1 MTSQLSSLLYFYG
14 VFLITCGVSS
24 VLLIGPKAKTAL
36 ASGGLSALMAAGIAY
51 LIANGPGWAI
61 YAAVVLPLC
70 LFIVFARRASKTLF
84 KVFELIAVKAEQPEV
99 NKKAIAFLIISL
111 MAVVSV
117 SFLMVGVVLV
127 SGIA

>member
-14 VFLITCGVSS
+14 VFLITCGIGS

-36 ASGGLSALMAAGIAY
+36 ASGGLSALMAVGIAY
-51 LIANGPGWAI
+51 LIANGTGWAI

-70 LFIVFARRASKTLF
+70 LFIVFAWRASKTLF
-84 KVFELIAVKAEQPEV
+84 KVFELIGGKAEQQEV

-111 MAVVSV
+111 MAVVSISV
-117 SFLMVGVVLV
+117 LMVAVVLV
-127 SGIA
+127 CGF